1 MEEQA
6 EFWINKRGEKVHK
19 DLVPFE
25 DQLKTELVLDLVGE
39 AVDAVGMLTN
49 FKAEVVKKI
58 AEYMEMMREKYG
70 LDPMKSSKKGNIT
83 LQTFDGLN
91 KVQVQVATHID
102 FDEKLT
108 LAKEKLDEYFT
119 LKTKDSDP
127 EIKTLITKV
136 FDVDK
141 KGNVNAKQ
149 ILSLK
154 SYKITHPVWLE
165 AMAII
170 DEAVEI
176 VGSKSYIRFYSRKQI
191 DEPWKTISLD
201 FAAL

>member
-1 MEEQA
+1 MEEM
-6 EFWINKRGEKVHK
+6 WTNKKGEKIHE
-19 DLVPFE
+19 DMVPLE
-25 DQLKTELVLDLVGE
+25 EKLKSELVVGLVAE
-39 AVDAVGMLTN
+39 AVDGVGMLRN
-49 FKAEVVKKI
+49 FKSNVVGQI
-58 AEYMEMMREKYG
+58 DDYMSMMREKYG
-70 LDPMKSSKKGNIT
+70 LDPMKGSAKGNVT
-83 LQTFDGLN
+83 LQTFDGLK

-119 LKTKDSDP
+119 LKTEGADP

-154 SYKITHPVWLE
+154 SYKIEHKKWLE

-170 DEAVEI
+170 DDAIEI
-176 VGSKSYIRFYSRKQI
+176 VGTKSYIRFYERAAV
-191 DEPWKTISLD
+191 DAAWENISLD